1 MQDRK
6 CLCAACPAVVLRLKI
21 IQVSDVREVDINL
34 LLGLLIV
41 AFCALV
47 DNDFVNEGVQCI
59 LFGDLPNAGQHA
71 VVVYGYNEYEN
82 SGYYT

>member
-6 CLCAACPAVVLRLKI
+6 CLCAACPAVVLRIKI

-41 AFCALV
+41 AFCTLV
-47 DNDFVNEGVQCI
+47 DNDFVNEGVQDFRRQFGNPGE
-59 LFGDLPNAGQHA
+59 LFCKS
-71 VVVYGYNEYEN
+71 NEYFL
-82 SGYYT
+82 

>member
-41 AFCALV
+41 AFCTLV
-47 DNDFVNEGVQCI
+47 DNDFVNEGVQDFRRQFGNPGE
-59 LFGDLPNAGQHA
+59 LFCKS
-71 VVVYGYNEYEN
+71 NEYFL
-82 SGYYT
+82 

>member
-6 CLCAACPAVVLRLKI
+6 CLCAACPAVVLRLKL

-34 LLGLLIV
+34 LLGLLLV

-47 DNDFVNEGVQCI
+47 DNDFVNEGVQDVRRQFGNPSE
-59 LFGDLPNAGQHA
+59 LFCKS
-71 VVVYGYNEYEN
+71 NEYFL
-82 SGYYT
+82 

>member
-6 CLCAACPAVVLRLKI
+6 CLCAACPAVVLRLKL

-34 LLGLLIV
+34 LLGLLLV

-47 DNDFVNEGVQCI
+47 DNDFVNEGVHKVAIATCR
-59 LFGDLPNAGQHA
+59 HMW
-71 VVVYGYNEYEN
+71 
-82 SGYYT
+82 YTTVKKKFFLGGESNGVCL

>member
-6 CLCAACPAVVLRLKI
+6 CLCAACPAVVLRLKL

-34 LLGLLIV
+34 LLGLLLV

-47 DNDFVNEGVQCI
+47 DNDFVNEGVQDFRRQFGNPGE
-59 LFGDLPNAGQHA
+59 LFCKS
-71 VVVYGYNEYEN
+71 NECFL
-82 SGYYT
+82 

>member
-1 MQDRK
+1 LQDRK

-41 AFCALV
+41 AFCTLV
-47 DNDFVNEGVQCI
+47 DNDFVNEGVQDFRRQFGNPGE
-59 LFGDLPNAGQHA
+59 LFCKS
-71 VVVYGYNEYEN
+71 NEYFL
-82 SGYYT
+82 

>member
-6 CLCAACPAVVLRLKI
+6 CLCAACPAVVLRLKL

-34 LLGLLIV
+34 LLGLLLV

-47 DNDFVNEGVQCI
+47 DNDFVNEGVQDFRRQFGNPGE
-59 LFGDLPNAGQHA
+59 LFCKS
-71 VVVYGYNEYEN
+71 NEYFL
-82 SGYYT
+82 